1 MKKYLFIVTFIVTFF
16 LFVLPVSAYDS
27 EINKMTITMDVNEN
41 GLIQV
46 DQIVEVN
53 FNIDSHG
60 IYAFIPQSYDI
71 TWQKN
76 GADIYKSYYFPVR
89 NVKVYDDPYETQ
101 SDSYDNVLIKIG
113 DPDKLI
119 IGAHTYHYSYTI
131 QLRDLELAGE
141 QIFYLNLVGSGWVG
155 SGWEMPINQVDF
167 RVTLPKGFPGLIN
180 FYSGDTGS
188 VSSNVSF
195 NVEGNTV
202 SGSLTEVLAPYQA
215 LTIYTY
221 LSATGDYFTFIPP
234 TDYSFAAIGLLM
246 ALSLIIALM
255 FFKFGKD
262 DRPVVTVEF
271 DPPKGMSSAQVGYIF
286 EGIVDSKD
294 VISLIIDW
302 ANKGFLTIDEEEGT
316 KNFTLTKLKDI
327 DAGEIRA
334 EKTLFNDLFS
344 GRDAVTNKELEKTF
358 YMSMTKA
365 KSDIA
370 RHFYGN
376 PERRIFSIKAT
387 VLKVIFGILAMLP
400 VGVFVATEMYVVTY
414 REVESF
420 IIGVVAFGL
429 GTVLVL
435 LWASFVKKYRSLGR
449 LAKVAFLL
457 LGIMVSGIYI
467 IAISSISFLTQ
478 DSSSIIKA
486 VIVVVFSFIN
496 IALVSVMDKRT
507 PYGVD
512 SIGKIL
518 GLKQFIETAEKD
530 RLEMMVKDDPQFFYK
545 ILPYAYVLG
554 VTNVWSKKFESI
566 AVQPATWYH
575 GPSYMNSMLFMH
587 HINST
592 MSSMQRV
599 MTSMPQGRGSGGS
612 FGGGGFS
619 GGGFGGGG
627 GGRW

>member
-1 MKKYLFIVTFIVTFF
+1 
-16 LFVLPVSAYDS
+16 P
-27 EINKMTITMDVNEN
+27 
-41 GLIQV
+41 
-46 DQIVEVN
+46 
-53 FNIDSHG
+53 
-60 IYAFIPQSYDI
+60 
-71 TWQKN
+71 
-76 GADIYKSYYFPVR
+76 
-89 NVKVYDDPYETQ
+89 
-101 SDSYDNVLIKIG
+101 
-113 DPDKLI
+113 
-119 IGAHTYHYSYTI
+119 HTYHYSYTI
-131 QLRDLELAGE
+131 QLRDLDLAKE
-141 QIFYLNLVGSGWVG
+141 QIFYMNLVGSGWD
-155 SGWEMPINQVDF
+155 MPIHQVDF
-167 RVTLPKGFPGLIN
+167 SVTLPKGFPNLIS
-180 FYSGDTGS
+180 FYSGNSGNTTSD
-188 VSSNVSF
+188 VSYTV
-195 NVEGNTV
+195 VGNTV
-202 SGSLTEVLAPYQA
+202 NGSLTTTLEPYQA
-215 LTIYTY
+215 LTIYSY

-234 TDYSFAAIGLLM
+234 TDYSLGAIGLIL
-246 ALSLIIALM
+246 ALTLLIAFM
-255 FFKFGKD
+255 FFKYGKD
-262 DRPVVTVEF
+262 DKPVVTVEF
-271 DPPKGMSSAQVGYIF
+271 APPNGMSSAQVGYIF

-302 ANKGFLTIDEEEGT
+302 ANKGFLSIDEEEGT

-327 DAGEIRA
+327 DATEIRA

-344 GRDAVTNKELEKTF
+344 GRESVTNKELEKTF

-387 VLKVIFGILAMLP
+387 VLKVILGIITMFP
-400 VGVFVATEMYVVTY
+400 VGVFIASEIYIQTY
-414 REVESF
+414 KEVESI
-420 IIGVVAFGL
+420 IIGLVAFGF
-429 GTVLVL
+429 GTVLVI
-435 LWASFVKKYRSLGR
+435 LWSTFVKKYRGLGR
-449 LAKVAFLL
+449 LSKVAFLL
-457 LGIMVSGIYI
+457 LGIMVSGIYTI
-467 IAISSISFLTQ
+467 TILSSAILTSDPNAILKAAVVIGLSIA
-478 DSSSIIKA
+478 
-486 VIVVVFSFIN
+486 N
-496 IALVSVMDKRT
+496 IAFVSVMDKRT

-530 RLEMMVKDDPQFFYK
+530 RLEMMAKDDPQFFYK

-566 AVQPATWYH
+566 AIQPATWYH

-627 GGRW
+627 GGHW